1 MDVLRKELNSIYAS
15 QNLGAEQ
22 LDNTILQDCIRRIT
36 DSVSVTDGCMIITDA
51 SADKC
56 YISGGTLT
64 RLIGINEAGTST
76 YFITAN
82 TSDEDDIY
90 QRMHPVDL
98 VEKRMLEY
106 EFFKFIDSLPPD
118 DKTHHKATCIIRLKD
133 CQGKYISIFNST
145 RIMRT
150 SPAGKIWLILCTYS
164 LPSSQEPINGI
175 QPKIIDE
182 RTGIYTDICLSGKRK
197 HILTEREKQILSL
210 IREGYASKNIACE
223 LDISIHTVNRHRQ
236 NILEK
241 LSVGNSLEAVKA
253 AMDMKLL

>member
-98 VEKRMLEY
+98 VEKRMLDMN
-106 EFFKFIDSLPPD
+106 FS
-118 DKTHHKATCIIRLKD
+118 
-133 CQGKYISIFNST
+133 NSST
-145 RIMRT
+145 LFRQMTNRT
-150 SPAGKIWLILCTYS
+150 IKP
-164 LPSSQEPINGI
+164 
-175 QPKIIDE
+175 
-182 RTGIYTDICLSGKRK
+182 
-197 HILTEREKQILSL
+197 H
-210 IREGYASKNIACE
+210 
-223 LDISIHTVNRHRQ
+223 V
-236 NILEK
+236 
-241 LSVGNSLEAVKA
+241 
-253 AMDMKLL
+253 